1 MNTASIYTL
10 TRDILGTNVTVL
22 PDSKL
27 LEWLNISLGH
37 RTLDIL
43 KYEVDRNASMEM
55 SKTDLVDTTSLVEG
69 DNGYDGEYS
78 FPSDLLRP
86 IRMEISFDGTTFVP
100 AKIYDLN
107 EIEESEISGLN
118 DIYSQEEPY
127 VRFERDSYFIRPLHT
142 TTTVTSGIRIWYEK
156 RQAALTDGGTPT
168 FEQNLHDIL
177 AFDLAEMELMRNA
190 RLYPSE
196 TAARIRNER
205 TRRENRFIAFYND
218 RMKRNFKV
226 ITKVQ
231 DCA

>member
-1 MNTASIYTL
+1 MTTATIYTL
-10 TRDILGTNVTVL
+10 TRDILGTNATVL

-43 KYEVDRNASMEM
+43 KYQVDRNASMEM
-55 SKTDLVDTTSLVEG
+55 SKTNLVDTDSLVEG

-78 FPSDLLRP
+78 FPTNLLRP
-86 IRMEISFDGTTFVP
+86 IRMEICYDGTTFLP

-107 EIEESEISGLN
+107 ESENSEVS
-118 DIYSQEEPY
+118 DINNVYSETEPY
-127 VRFERDSYFIRPLHT
+127 VRFERDSYFIRPLPKT
-142 TTTVTSGIRIWYEK
+142 AVTYGVRIWSEK
-156 RQAALTDGGTPT
+156 RQTALTDGGTPA

-177 AFDLAEMELMRNA
+177 AFDLAEMELIRNA

-196 TAARIRNER
+196 IAARIRNER
-205 TRRENRFIAFYND
+205 VRRENRFIAFYND

-226 ITKVQ
+226 SPKVQ

>member
-1 MNTASIYTL
+1 MNTASIYVL
-10 TRDILGTNVTVL
+10 TRDILGTNSTVL

-43 KYEVDRNASMEM
+43 KYQVDRNASMEM
-55 SKTDLVDTTSLVEG
+55 SKTNLVDTDSLVEG

-78 FPSDLLRP
+78 FPTNLLRP
-86 IRMEISFDGTTFVP
+86 IRMEICYDGTTFLP

-107 EIEESEISGLN
+107 ESENSEVS
-118 DIYSQEEPY
+118 DINNVYSETEPY
-127 VRFERDSYFIRPLHT
+127 VRFERDSYFIRPLPT
-142 TTTVTSGIRIWYEK
+142 TAVTYGIRIWYEK
-156 RQAALTDGGTPT
+156 RQTALTDGGTPA

-177 AFDLAEMELMRNA
+177 AFDIAGIEFVKNA
-190 RLYPSE
+190 TLYPAE
-196 TAARIRNER
+196 KYNRYRIEKKDVFD
-205 TRRENRFIAFYND
+205 RFVSFYND

-226 ITKVQ
+226 SPHVQ